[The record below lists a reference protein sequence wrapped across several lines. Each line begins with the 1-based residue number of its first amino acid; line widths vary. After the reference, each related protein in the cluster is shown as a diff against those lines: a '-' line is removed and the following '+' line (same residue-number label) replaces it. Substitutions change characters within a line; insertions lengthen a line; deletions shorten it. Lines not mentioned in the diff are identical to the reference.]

1 MPDRSHHYPP
11 EKPDLKRWG
20 GPGSSHQDATEPP
33 PEWEDPRPDGSPTNP
48 PTSTVSGGG
57 GERDLK
63 HSHDDAHRSSKGDR
77 DA

>member
-1 MPDRSHHYPP
+1 MSNNQHQPTPVDA
-11 EKPDLKRWG
+11 KRWG
-20 GPGSSHQDATEPP
+20 GPGSSEQNAKKEPP
-33 PEWEDPRPDGSPTNP
+33 SFEDPRGDGPTNGRN
-48 PTSTVSGGG
+48 SKVSGGG